1 MKNLKLFQNRNLTEV
16 ASKCVAQILTK
27 CLKNSHKIIE
37 LLKKLQARTLQRMK
51 KEHLHGYFARTC
63 MNF

>member
-1 MKNLKLFQNRNLTEV
+1 MKNLKLFQNRKLIEV

-27 CLKNSHKIIE
+27 CLKNSHKIIQ
-37 LLKKLQARTLQRMK
+37 LLKKLQARTLQLMK
-51 KEHLHGYFARTC
+51 KEHLHGYFARIW